1 LTPFIYV
8 CFYIGAEN
16 SNVVSVFLSKEYKL
30 HTTRSWEFL
39 GLEKDGGISLDS
51 AWWMA
56 RFGEDTIMANLDSGI
71 YIYTSFFYHVLRSFH
86 RYFLSRLFESVCC
99 IRDSLNTKELDIF
112 TLIRNM
118 KIETHDTCLRGLI
131 LLLFEGT
138 NNLK

>member
-71 YIYTSFFYHVLRSFH
+71 YIYTSFFIMCYEVF
-86 RYFLSRLFESVCC
+86 
-99 IRDSLNTKELDIF
+99 TDIF
-112 TLIRNM
+112 YLAY
-118 KIETHDTCLRGLI
+118 
-131 LLLFEGT
+131 
-138 NNLK
+138 LKVFVAFGIA